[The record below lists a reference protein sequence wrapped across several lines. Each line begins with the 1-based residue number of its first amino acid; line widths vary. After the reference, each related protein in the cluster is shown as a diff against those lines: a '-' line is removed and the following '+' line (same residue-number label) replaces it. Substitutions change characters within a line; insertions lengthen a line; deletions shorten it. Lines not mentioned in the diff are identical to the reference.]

1 MLSFGLLYS
10 FQWVIPNLILLS
22 PTTHSYIKIPCPS
35 QISISKIYR
44 RRGIWQGQKGL
55 SPETK
60 WLHQTTHCFPLH
72 SLPLPHLFLSF
83 SSSPTLFQGLNQ
95 GQDSGIRHKGS
106 WLASVLVG
114 RCSEKCIRIIIR
126 IPKSLSLCHLFL
138 ASLSFSFIFCQ
149 IGIEI
154 LSLGPVVKS
163 IYMKVYCKLLSVI
176 DKSIIMK
183 VTEHGACWFC
193 LVTDYYPP

>member
-1 MLSFGLLYS
+1 MINIKKIKGFRLISEIASVKLSF
-10 FQWVIPNLILLS
+10 
-22 PTTHSYIKIPCPS
+22 
-35 QISISKIYR
+35 
-44 RRGIWQGQKGL
+44 
-55 SPETK
+55 
-60 WLHQTTHCFPLH
+60 
-72 SLPLPHLFLSF
+72 
-83 SSSPTLFQGLNQ
+83 
-95 GQDSGIRHKGS
+95 
-106 WLASVLVG
+106 
-114 RCSEKCIRIIIR
+114 
-126 IPKSLSLCHLFL
+126 
-138 ASLSFSFIFCQ
+138 LSFSFIFCQ